1 VVAMEYTTET
11 RKEQIIAKIHAD
23 DKVRV
28 SELAQEFGTSEV
40 TIRKDLEQLESEGH
54 LVRVHGGAVGL
65 NKLYVNMD
73 LSERY
78 KTNSMAK
85 KEIGETVARF
95 IDDNDTIFMNAGTT
109 LTYVLRAIQG
119 KQNVSIVTN
128 SVQNATEAAL
138 YSSFNVILLGGQL
151 DSKYQFTYGTDA
163 ERQLENYH
171 AVKCIVSVDGISA
184 KSGLS
189 LYYSNEAPLVRKMI
203 ESADHTIIVAD
214 SSKVGKDV
222 FARITDARCADA
234 LVTSAGCDLREIEK
248 LKKLGVK
255 IYTK

>member
-1 VVAMEYTTET
+1 MEHLAET
-11 RKEQIIAKIHAD
+11 RKDKIISKIHLY
-23 DKVRV
+23 DKVKV
-28 SELAQEFGTSEV
+28 SELALEFGTSEV
-40 TIRKDLEQLESEGH
+40 TIRKDLEQLEAEGH
-54 LVRVHGGAVGL
+54 LMRVHGGAVGL

-78 KTNSMAK
+78 KTNAFAK
-85 KEIGETVARF
+85 KEIAEIVSRF
-95 IDDNDTIFMNAGTT
+95 IEDNDTIFMNAGTT

-119 KQNVSIVTN
+119 KQNISIVTN

-138 YSSFNVILLGGQL
+138 YSSFNVILLGGEL

-163 ERQLENYH
+163 EGQLENYH
-171 AVKCIVSVDGISA
+171 ALKCIVSVDGISA

-203 ESADHTIIVAD
+203 ESADKTIIVAD

-222 FARITDARCADA
+222 FAKISDARSADI
-234 LVTSAGCDLREIEK
+234 LVTNPGCDSKEIEK

-255 IYTK
+255 IFTR